1 MRYFIAFVL
10 LCCPVA
16 AQSIVI
22 SGGGGSIVL
31 SGDGAYQPES
41 PSVPPTS
48 VQEDLL
54 KQEIQSLRAE
64 LDKQKAVS
72 PPPVVVKPAQKA
84 AAVSQMTA
92 QYRSQ
97 WPPTWNVN
105 GDWNASR
112 EKYLDHLRNSST
124 HKGKFWQSYPLET
137 WTRGQLAALHDDD
150 HTHRVRRL
158 DVYPVVPESS
168 GSGVT
173 YQSVSKKQ
181 LAPLV
186 LSQQKNCPNGQCPL
200 QPARAAAVIQRV
212 SPVRVQQSGCPGG
225 VCPTRPVYQSRQRG
239 GRFFGVF
246 RK

>member
-1 MRYFIAFVL
+1 MRYFIVFAL
-10 LCCPVA
+10 LCSPA
-16 AQSIVI
+16 LAQSIVI

-31 SGDGAYQPES
+31 SGAAEYKPES
-41 PSVPPTS
+41 PAVPPTS

-64 LDKQKAVS
+64 LAREKTVT
-72 PPPVVVKPAQKA
+72 PPVKKSVS
-84 AAVSQMTA
+84 VSQVTP

-112 EKYLDHLRNSST
+112 EKYLNHLRSNPN

-150 HTHRVRRL
+150 HVHRVRRL
-158 DVYPVVPESS
+158 DVDPVVPDSA

-181 LAPLV
+181 VAPLV
-186 LSQQKNCPNGQCPL
+186 LRQQQNCPNGQCPL

-212 SPVRVQQSGCPGG
+212 SPVRIQQSGCPGG

>member
-1 MRYFIAFVL
+1 MIMRYFIVFAL
-10 LCCPVA
+10 LCSPAV

-31 SGDGAYQPES
+31 SGSGGYQPES

-54 KQEIQSLRAE
+54 KQEIQSLREE
-64 LDKQKAVS
+64 LAKQKTVS
-72 PPPVVVKPAQKA
+72 PPVVVAPVQRT
-84 AAVSQMTA
+84 AVVSP

-112 EKYLDHLRNSST
+112 EKYLNHLRNNAN

-150 HTHRVRRL
+150 HVHRVRRL
-158 DVYPVVPESS
+158 DVYPVSPESS

-181 LAPLV
+181 AAPLV
-186 LSQQKNCPNGQCPL
+186 LRQQAGCPNGQCPL
-200 QPARAAAVIQRV
+200 QPVKSAAAVVQRV
-212 SPVRVQQSGCPGG
+212 SPVRIQQSGCPGG